1 MAIVD
6 PAQQSILDAQLA
18 AQQAAAAAVPPV
30 AVPPVAVKPGVVPLS
45 PALAGVSPLAIPA
58 TIQDPAAG
66 LAGADTILGM
76 TPEQFQAVVGGIG
89 QALAPPD
96 TWQSRL
102 GGFAK
107 RLGQAQII
115 GGITGEDITG
125 TELTPET
132 TKFLKAPKKSRLKK
146 PAVDEVDLGNA
157 LQGGI

>member
-6 PAQQSILDAQLA
+6 PVQQSILDAQLA

-30 AVPPVAVKPGVVPLS
+30 AVPPVAAKPGVVPLS

-102 GGFAK
+102 GAFAK
-107 RLGQAQII
+107 QLGQGQII
-115 GGITGEDITG
+115 GGLTGEDVTG
-125 TELTPET
+125 AELKPTIP
-132 TKFLKAPKKSRLKK
+132 KAKKSKLTK
-146 PAVDEVDLGNA
+146 PEDSKIDLSNT
-157 LQGGI
+157 LL